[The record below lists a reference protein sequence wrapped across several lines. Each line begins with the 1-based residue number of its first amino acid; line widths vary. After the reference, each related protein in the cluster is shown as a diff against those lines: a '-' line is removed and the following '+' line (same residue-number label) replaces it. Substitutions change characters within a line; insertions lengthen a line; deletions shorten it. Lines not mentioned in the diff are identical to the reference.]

1 MTLCLHCEKRPQ
13 QTLLRLCSE
22 CEAVPGIKNL
32 YEYRPDWTPE
42 WDQHLQALVER
53 AKQRLP
59 LFPHRGGKQ

>member
-13 QTLLRLCSE
+13 ETLLRLCNKCQS
-22 CEAVPGIKNL
+22 VPGIENL
-32 YEYRPDWTPE
+32 YKYRPDWTRE

-59 LFPHRGGKQ
+59 LFPPRGEQQ